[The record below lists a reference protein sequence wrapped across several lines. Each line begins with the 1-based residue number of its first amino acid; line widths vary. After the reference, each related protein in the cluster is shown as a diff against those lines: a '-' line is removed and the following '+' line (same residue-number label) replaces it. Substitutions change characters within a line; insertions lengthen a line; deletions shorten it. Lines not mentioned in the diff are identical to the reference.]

1 MSAETSFLNVDL
13 DIRTHAGLDRLLRY
27 FEQHCDVLHHTEHE
41 AVLENL
47 RIVQHHTEHE
57 AVLESLLPDG
67 DIDDMIRAFLRILA
81 GMDEDLQALWRG
93 CEMRRMNIGI
103 EAGGRPRAAVF
114 LIGAEVM
121 KGLVDA
127 GCDVAITVY
136 AAGPAATGSEPV
148 ACPSKP

>member
-1 MSAETSFLNVDL
+1 MLAETSFLNVDL

-27 FEQHCDVLHHTEHE
+27 FEQHCIVLHHTEHE
-41 AVLENL
+41 AFLENL
-47 RIVQHHTEHE
+47 T
-57 AVLESLLPDG
+57 PYG
-67 DIDDMIRAFLRILA
+67 DIDDTIRAFLRILA

-103 EAGGRPRAAVF
+103 EAGGRPHAAVF

-148 ACPSKP
+148 ARPSKP